1 MIGPQPDRGIT
12 ALDDALKRLP
22 ADDQPKSELIE
33 LLFFGVLA
41 YDEAAEARKISP
53 ATVHRELTLAKAW
66 LYRNWARNR
75 LEGE

>member
-1 MIGPQPDRGIT
+1 MIGPQADRRIIE
-12 ALDDALKRLP
+12 LDDALKPLA
-22 ADDQPKSELIE
+22 ADDQRKSELIE
-33 LLFFGVLA
+33 LLFFGAIA

-53 ATVHRELTLAKAW
+53 AAVHRELTLAKAW